1 MIVVGV
7 NCGGHGNTYRDPPVE
22 LVPMESIVVKD
33 LIPHIDATYRTVQ
46 RPAGR
51 ALEGGSWG
59 GFGALHLSLKYP
71 EIFGVV
77 WSAAPALSLPGGS
90 DSPWRFGELN
100 ADAVKRNRTQIRL
113 VCGSKDPYHRATKAF
128 HGMLRHLHIP
138 HSYSEVPGADHSDLD
153 ARLNDIEV
161 IGFFSDAFKGL
172 TD

>member
-7 NCGGHGNTYRDPPVE
+7 NCGGEGSTYRDPPVG
-22 LVPMESIVVKD
+22 LLPMESIIVKD
-33 LIPHIDATYRTVQ
+33 LIPHIDATYRTVH

-59 GFGALHLSLKYP
+59 GFGALHLSFKYP

-77 WSAAPALSLPGGS
+77 WSAAPALTLPGRD

-100 ADAVKRNRTQIRL
+100 AEVVKRTRMQIRL
-113 VCGSKDPYHRATKAF
+113 VCGTKDPYFRVTKAF
-128 HGMLRHLHIP
+128 HGMLQHLHIP
-138 HSYSEVPGADHSDLD
+138 NSYSEVSGADHSGLD
-153 ARLNDIEV
+153 VRLSDEEV
-161 IGFFSDAFKGL
+161 IGFFSEAFKGL